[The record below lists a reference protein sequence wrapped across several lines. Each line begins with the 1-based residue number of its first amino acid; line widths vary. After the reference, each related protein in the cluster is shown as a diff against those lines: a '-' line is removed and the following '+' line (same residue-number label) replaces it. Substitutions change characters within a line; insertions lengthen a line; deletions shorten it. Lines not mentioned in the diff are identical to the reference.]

1 MAVDAIGRRASTV
14 PQVARPVRLPLTEPA
29 PVRWVLIGAALAFLL
44 FFLVLPFVIVF
55 TEALAKGVG
64 VYVAAIIEPDALA
77 AIELTLLTAAI
88 AVPLNLVFG
97 VAAAWA
103 VTKFEFHGKS
113 LLITL
118 IDLPFSVSP
127 VISGMVFILL
137 FGLQGWFGPWLA
149 AHGIRIVFAVPGI
162 ILATLFVTLPF
173 VARELIPVM
182 HQQGTTQEE
191 AARMLRASGWKTFR
205 RVTLPSIKWGVL
217 YGVVLCTG
225 RAIGEFG
232 AVSVISGHISGLTN
246 TMPLQVE
253 VLYNDYYF
261 AAAFAVASLL
271 TLLALVTLI
280 IRTTLEWRAGIGN
293 WTAEP

>member
-1 MAVDAIGRRASTV
+1 MAVDAVGKRVSAAPPVS
-14 PQVARPVRLPLTEPA
+14 APVRLPLTEPEA
-29 PVRWVLIGAALAFLL
+29 VRWALTGIALAFLL

-55 TEALAKGVG
+55 TEALAKGIG
-64 VYVAAIIEPDALA
+64 VYVAAITEPDALA

-103 VTKFEFHGKS
+103 ITKFEFHGKS

-191 AARMLRASGWKTFR
+191 AARMLGASGWKTFR
-205 RVTLPSIKWGVL
+205 RVTLPSIKWGLL

-232 AVSVISGHISGLTN
+232 AVSVISGHISGLTS
-246 TMPLQVE
+246 TMPLHVE
-253 VLYNDYYF
+253 VLYNDYDF

-280 IRTTLEWRAGIGN
+280 IRTTLEWRAGIGS
-293 WTAEP
+293 

>member
-1 MAVDAIGRRASTV
+1 MAVEAIGRRTPAV

-64 VYVAAIIEPDALA
+64 VYVAAITEPDALA

-103 VTKFEFHGKS
+103 ITKFEFHGKS

-182 HQQGTTQEE
+182 HQQGTSQEE
-191 AARMLRASGWKTFR
+191 AARMLRSGGWKTFR

-246 TMPLQVE
+246 TMPLYVE
-253 VLYNDYYF
+253 VLYNDYDF